1 MEPISQGEKAWLSE
15 TLLLNNNAVTLGYT
29 DHGYT
34 DHGYTDHGYTEFTAL
49 TNKKMTTFF
58 PNVHYTT

>member
-34 DHGYTDHGYTEFTAL
+34 DHGYTEFMAL
-49 TNKKMTTFF
+49 TNKKLITFF